1 MQAILNFAQQTG
13 FYQFSQ
19 GGNWKMLI
27 MIAISFVLL
36 YLAIVKQFEPLL
48 LLPIAF
54 GMLCTNLPGADMFH
68 EILFA
73 GGHIHWDMFHG
84 DPIQASELLQLLQDG
99 ALPDVIKPYAEQL
112 IAAANGAFGAMML
125 QANFHLRATEGAT
138 LCQNPETQAYALVR
152 PFPLAIT
159 DVESLAAGLASL
171 ANQTENWRKAL
182 AGLNTAEAAKEQSA
196 ASTSDGDSHHD
207 MMASGFFHV

>member
-1 MQAILNFAQQTG
+1 MEFKKLLAAFAAKYNIEG
-13 FYQFSQ
+13 
-19 GGNWKMLI
+19 LD
-27 MIAISFVLL
+27 
-36 YLAIVKQFEPLL
+36 
-48 LLPIAF
+48 
-54 GMLCTNLPGADMFH
+54 GAEGVAELEVDG
-68 EILFA
+68 IRV
-73 GGHIHWDMFHG
+73 
-84 DPIQASELLQLLQDG
+84 ELLEDPQARSLVACAEIG
-99 ALPDVIKPYAEQL
+99 LPPPD
-112 IAAANGAFGAMML
+112 ANGAFGAMML
-125 QANFHLRATEGAT
+125 RANFLLRATEGAT

-159 DVESLAAGLASL
+159 DVESLAAGLESL